1 MYEYAP
7 TMNYTILKHNFAK
20 IIQIFCRKGWIRS
33 RIRSRI
39 RNDSFGFGSDL
50 SRKFQIQTHIN
61 AAQNVKK
68 KYFYFMAHWL
78 QHAWAPGEPG
88 REGGGA
94 HAGAGHQEA
103 HPRQGRHRPVQ
114 R

>member
-1 MYEYAP
+1 M
-7 TMNYTILKHNFAK
+7 
-20 IIQIFCRKGWIRS
+20 
-33 RIRSRI
+33 
-39 RNDSFGFGSDL
+39 
-50 SRKFQIQTHIN
+50 
-61 AAQNVKK
+61 V
-68 KYFYFMAHWL
+68 HWL

-114 R
+114 RRLRVG